1 MDSLKQTSERAG
13 AWLRRVMPR
22 AGVLSAALLVVW
34 LLIHNS
40 RFYRE
45 GFAGRLFTL
54 ALLLIYFTAAYYGF
68 LGLRW
73 LKRRVMW
80 RVRRRLVIT
89 YLFVGLTP
97 IVLLITLAAMVAFV
111 GLSQVMTRIVRVQ
124 LVDKETQAHA
134 NARTLAEAF
143 LQRLPQNGDGGR
155 AAQQAWLDER
165 VALLQP
171 SLPGARVA
179 VWSAGAGRP
188 DESKPAQFTSE
199 PQDERVRGVGGDRTP
214 TGAPLPAWLRAL
226 DEWRG
231 FAYLPPPASSTEAFG
246 TPSMRAFVRARAGE
260 REVSLLFVVPVS
272 RVLVEQLRL
281 NTDLQVHPFF
291 LGADIAAI
299 RFNRDWWG
307 SSISI
312 GPPGVRQVNRE
323 EERQIEIAAGA
334 RRVVIDFR
342 RDQLG
347 DEVNT
352 SSMIVLP
359 ATSWPDGAVSQRAA
373 FLCKFSAFAMANQL
387 FQESDLGRYFQG
399 AFILVAIIFLLLE
412 LLALLSAAWL
422 TRAVT
427 GTVHK
432 LYRATEFIKR
442 GDFSHRVRVRSRD
455 QLGEL
460 AEAFNEMS
468 ANIESLLQERVK
480 HERLEREVEI
490 AAEVQAQLF
499 PRKVPHLR
507 AAEIV
512 GECRAARGVAGDYYD
527 YVEIAPG
534 LIAFALGD
542 VAGKGVS
549 AALVMSNLQAALR
562 AQATILAERMRTSA
576 RAAATTASGGG
587 GGGGGVSGQNVEMPC
602 GVTGVDIECAVEQ
615 MSASIN
621 EQLCHS
627 TDSNR
632 FATLFIALYDDE
644 KRQLR
649 YTHAGHND
657 ALLVRADGSIEHLT
671 EGGTV
676 LGAFE
681 WARYTEART
690 TLARGDVLV
699 IYSDGVSETQ
709 NLAGEEFGA
718 MRLYDVVARNLDSS
732 AAGVRDKIES
742 ALTKFAQGT
751 DSVDDLTLVIVK
763 RQAEGVMIST
773 TRG

>member
-1 MDSLKQTSERAG
+1 MESLRHTIEQAR

-22 AGVLSAALLVVW
+22 AAVVSAALFVVW

-45 GFAGRLFTL
+45 GIVGRLFTV
-54 ALLLIYFTAAYYGF
+54 ALVLIYFTAAYYGF
-68 LGLRW
+68 IGLRW
-73 LKRRVMW
+73 LKGRVMW

-97 IVLLITLAAMVAFV
+97 IVLLITLAAMVNLV

-124 LVDKETQAHA
+124 LTDKETQAHA

-143 LQRLPQNGDGGR
+143 LRLSQNGEGGGSR

-165 VALLQP
+165 VALIQP

-188 DESKPAQFTSE
+188 DETKPAQFTSE
-199 PQDERVRGVGGDRTP
+199 PRDERVRGVGDDQTP
-214 TGAPLPAWLRAL
+214 LGAPLPAWLRAL

-231 FAYLPPPASSTEAFG
+231 FAYLPPPASTEEAFG
-246 TPSMRAFVRARAGE
+246 TPSMRAFVRARAEG

-291 LGADIAAI
+291 LGADITAI
-299 RFNRDWWG
+299 RFNQDWWG
-307 SSISI
+307 SSVSI
-312 GPPGVRQVNRE
+312 GPPGVRQTNRE
-323 EERQIEIAAGA
+323 VERQIELAQGA

-359 ATSWPDGAVSQRAA
+359 ATSWPDGSVSQRGA
-373 FLCKFSAFAMANQL
+373 FLCKFSALAMTSQL
-387 FQESDLGRYFQG
+387 FQENDLGKVFQG
-399 AFILVAIIFLLLE
+399 TILLIGVVFLILE

-432 LYRATEFIKR
+432 LHRATGYIKR

-490 AAEVQAQLF
+490 AADVQAQLF
-499 PRKVPHLR
+499 PRKVPRLLG
-507 AAEIV
+507 AEIV

-534 LIAFALGD
+534 LVAFALGD
-542 VAGKGVS
+542 VAGKGIS
-549 AALVMSNLQAALR
+549 AALVMSNLQASLR
-562 AQATILAERMRTSA
+562 AQATILSERMRAASRAAT
-576 RAAATTASGGG
+576 AAATLAAGSGQSSSGQSSGGG
-587 GGGGGVSGQNVEMPC
+587 EMPC
-602 GVTGVDIECAVEQ
+602 GVTGVDTSCAVEQ
-615 MSASIN
+615 MAASIN

-632 FATLFIALYDDE
+632 FATLFIALYNDDTRE
-644 KRQLR
+644 LR
-649 YTHAGHND
+649 YTNAGHND
-657 ALLVRADGSIEHLT
+657 ALLIRASGTIEHLT

-681 WARYTEART
+681 WARYTEASAR
-690 TLARGDVLV
+690 LERGDVLV
-699 IYSDGVSETQ
+699 IYSDGISEADNPRGAEYTEHR
-709 NLAGEEFGA
+709 LAHLV
-718 MRLYDVVARNLDSS
+718 RKN
-732 AAGVRDKIES
+732 RDKTADELRQLIFNE
-742 ALTKFAQGT
+742 
-751 DSVDDLTLVIVK
+751 VDNWTGGQERDDDQTLVIIK
-763 RQAEGVMIST
+763 SY
-773 TRG
+773 

>member
-1 MDSLKQTSERAG
+1 MESRKQTMDGVR

-22 AGVLSAALLVVW
+22 AAVASAALFVVW

-45 GFAGRLFTL
+45 GVVGRLFTV
-54 ALLLIYFTAAYYGF
+54 ALCVIYFTAAYYG
-68 LGLRW
+68 LIGLRW

-89 YLFVGLTP
+89 YLFVGVTP
-97 IVLLITLAAMVAFV
+97 IVLLITLAAMVNFL
-111 GLSQVMTRIVRVQ
+111 GLSQVMTRIIRVQ
-124 LVDKETQAHA
+124 IIDKETQAHA

-143 LQRLPQNGDGGR
+143 LRLPQNGDGGR

-165 VALLQP
+165 VELLQP

-188 DESKPAQFTSE
+188 DESKPAQFASE
-199 PQDERVRGVGGDRTP
+199 PPDERVRGVGGDQTP
-214 TGAPLPAWLRAL
+214 VGAPLPEWLRAL

-231 FAYLPPPASSTEAFG
+231 FTYLPPPPSSTEAFG
-246 TPSMRAFVRARAGE
+246 TPSMRAFVRARTDN

-299 RFNRDWWG
+299 RFNRGWWG
-307 SSISI
+307 SSVAI
-312 GPPGVRQVNRE
+312 GPPGVKQINRE
-323 EERQIEIAAGA
+323 EERQLEIAQGA

-352 SSMIVLP
+352 SFMIVLP
-359 ATSWPDGAVSQRAA
+359 ATDWTNGSVSQRGA
-373 FLCKFSAFAMANQL
+373 FLCKFSALAMTNQL
-387 FQESDLGRYFQG
+387 FEENDLGKFFQG
-399 AFILVAIIFLLLE
+399 TFVLVAVVFLLLE

-432 LYRATEFIKR
+432 LHRATGFIKR
-442 GDFSHRVRVRSRD
+442 GDCSHRVRVRSGD
-455 QLGEL
+455 KLGEL
-460 AEAFNEMS
+460 AEAFNDMS

-490 AAEVQAQLF
+490 AADVQAQLF
-499 PRKVPHLR
+499 PREVPRLGG
-507 AAEIV
+507 AEIV

-527 YVEIAPG
+527 YIEIAPG

-542 VAGKGVS
+542 VAGKGIS
-549 AALVMSNLQAALR
+549 AALVMSNLQASLR
-562 AQATILAERMRTSA
+562 AQATILAERIRAA
-576 RAAATTASGGG
+576 RATTAAAATLSSASGQQSSGG
-587 GGGGGVSGQNVEMPC
+587 VEMPC
-602 GVTGVDIECAVEQ
+602 GVTGVDSSCAVEQ
-615 MSASIN
+615 MAASIN

-632 FATLFIALYDDE
+632 FATLFIAIYNDAT
-644 KRQLR
+644 RQLR
-649 YTHAGHND
+649 YTNAGHND
-657 ALLVRADGSIEHLT
+657 ALLIRAGGAIEHLT

-681 WARYTEART
+681 WARYTEASA
-690 TLARGDVLV
+690 TLQRGDVLV
-699 IYSDGVSETQ
+699 IYSDGISEADNPRGAEYTEHR
-709 NLAGEEFGA
+709 LAHLV
-718 MRLYDVVARNLDSS
+718 RKH
-732 AAGVRDKIES
+732 RDKTADELRQLIFTE
-742 ALTKFAQGT
+742 
-751 DSVDDLTLVIVK
+751 VDNWTGGQERDDDQTLVIIK
-763 RQAEGVMIST
+763 SY
-773 TRG
+773 

>member
-1 MDSLKQTSERAG
+1 MESRKRTIEGAR

-22 AGVLSAALLVVW
+22 AAVVAAALFVVW

-45 GFAGRLFTL
+45 GITGRLFTV
-54 ALLLIYFTAAYYGF
+54 ALLFIYFTAAYYGF
-68 LGLRW
+68 IGLHW

-80 RVRRRLVIT
+80 RVRRRLIIT

-97 IVLLITLAAMVAFV
+97 IVLLITLAAMIVFV

-143 LQRLPQNGDGGR
+143 LRVPQNGEGGR
-155 AAQQAWLDER
+155 AAQQAWLDDR

-179 VWSAGAGRP
+179 VWSTSAGKP

-199 PQDERVRGVGGDRTP
+199 PRDERVRGVGGDETP
-214 TGAPLPAWLRAL
+214 LGAPLPAWLRAR

-231 FAYLPPPASSTEAFG
+231 FTYLPPPISSTEAFG
-246 TPSMRAFVRARAGE
+246 TPSMRAFVRARADN

-307 SSISI
+307 SSVSI
-312 GPPGVRQVNRE
+312 GPPGVKQINRE
-323 EERQIEIAAGA
+323 EERQIEIAHGA

-352 SSMIVLP
+352 SSMIVLS
-359 ATSWPDGAVSQRAA
+359 ATNWTDGTESQRGA
-373 FLCKFSAFAMANQL
+373 FLCKFSALAIANQL
-387 FQESDLGRYFQG
+387 FEENDLGKFFQG
-399 AFILVAIIFLLLE
+399 TFVLVAVVFLILE

-432 LYRATEFIKR
+432 LHRGTGFIKR
-442 GDFSHRVRVRSRD
+442 GDFSHRVRVRSGD

-460 AEAFNEMS
+460 AEAFNDMS

-499 PRKVPHLR
+499 PRKVPRLGG
-507 AAEIV
+507 AEIV

-534 LIAFALGD
+534 LVAFALGD
-542 VAGKGVS
+542 VAGKGIS
-549 AALVMSNLQAALR
+549 AALVMSNLQASLR
-562 AQATILAERMRTSA
+562 AQATILAERMRAAS
-576 RAAATTASGGG
+576 RAAATAATAATPGGSG
-587 GGGGGVSGQNVEMPC
+587 VQSGVEMPC
-602 GVTGVDIECAVEQ
+602 GVTGVDISCAVEQ
-615 MSASIN
+615 MAASIN

-632 FATLFIALYDDE
+632 FATLFIALYDDDA
-644 KRQLR
+644 RLLR
-649 YTHAGHND
+649 YTNAGHND
-657 ALLVRADGSIEHLT
+657 ALLIRAGGAVEHLT

-681 WARYTEART
+681 WARYTEASAM
-690 TLARGDVLV
+690 LERGDVLV
-699 IYSDGVSETQ
+699 IYSDGISEAD
-709 NLAGEEFGA
+709 NPRGEEYTED
-718 MRLYDVVARNLDSS
+718 RLAHLVREN
-732 AAGVRDKIES
+732 RDKS
-742 ALTKFAQGT
+742 ADELRRLIFTE
-751 DSVDDLTLVIVK
+751 VDNWTGGQERNDDQTLVIIK
-763 RQAEGVMIST
+763 SY
-773 TRG
+773 

>member
-1 MDSLKQTSERAG
+1 MKFRDVSEFEELMESSKQTIEQLRV
-13 AWLRRVMPR
+13 WLRRVMPS
-22 AGVLSAALLVVW
+22 AGVLSAVLFAVW
-34 LLIHNS
+34 LLVHNS

-45 GFAGRLFTL
+45 GIFGKLFTI
-54 ALLLIYFTAAYYGF
+54 ALIIIYCTAAYYA
-68 LGLRW
+68 LKGLRW
-73 LKRRVMW
+73 LKRRLMW
-80 RVRRRLVIT
+80 RVRRRLIIT

-97 IVLLITLAAMVAFV
+97 IVLLITLAAMVNFF
-111 GLSQVMTRIVRVQ
+111 GLSQVMTHIVRVQ
-124 LVDKETQAHA
+124 LVDKENQAHA

-143 LQRLPQNGDGGR
+143 LRLPQNGDNSSSSR

-165 VALLQP
+165 VATLQP

-179 VWSAGAGRP
+179 VWSASSKP
-188 DESKPAQFTSE
+188 DESKAAQFMSE
-199 PQDERVRGVGGDRTP
+199 PQDERVRGVGGDTTP
-214 TGAPLPAWLRAL
+214 TGAPLPAWLKAR
-226 DEWRG
+226 DEWHG

-246 TPSMRAFVRARAGE
+246 TPSVRAFVRARADN
-260 REVSLLFVVPVS
+260 REVSLLMAVPVS

-281 NTDLQVHPFF
+281 NTDLQVQPFF
-291 LGADIAAI
+291 LGADIAAVRI
-299 RFNRDWWG
+299 TQGWTG

-312 GPPGVRQVNRE
+312 GPPQTNPVRRE
-323 EERQIEIAAGA
+323 SERQMVLTEGT
-334 RRVVIDFR
+334 RRVVVDFR
-342 RDQLG
+342 RDQFG
-347 DEVNT
+347 DPVSM
-352 SSMIVLP
+352 SSIMVLP
-359 ATSWPDGAVSQRAA
+359 ATNWTDGAVSQRAA
-373 FLCKFSAFAMANQL
+373 FLCNFSAMAMANQL
-387 FQESDLGRYFQG
+387 FEESDLGRFFQR
-399 AFILVAIIFLLLE
+399 AFVLVAVVFLILE

-490 AAEVQAQLF
+490 AADVQAQLF
-499 PRKVPHLR
+499 PRRVPLLR
-507 AAEIV
+507 GAEIV

-542 VAGKGVS
+542 VAGKGIS
-549 AALVMSNLQAALR
+549 AALVMSNLQASLR
-562 AQATILAERMRTSA
+562 AQATILAERMRTTT
-576 RAAATTASGGG
+576 RAAATTTAVVGG
-587 GGGGGVSGQNVEMPC
+587 SGQDIEMPC
-602 GVTGVDIECAVEQ
+602 GVTGVDTSCAVEQ
-615 MSASIN
+615 MAASIN

-644 KRQLR
+644 TRLLR
-649 YTHAGHND
+649 YTNAGHNA
-657 ALLVRADGSIEHLT
+657 ALLIRADGSIEHLT

-681 WARYTEART
+681 WARYTEARA
-690 TLARGDVLV
+690 TLERGDVLV
-699 IYSDGVSETQ
+699 IYSDGISEADNARGAEYTEHR
-709 NLAGEEFGA
+709 LAHLVRKNRNKTADELRQLIFTEIDNWTGGQE
-718 MRLYDVVARNLDSS
+718 RDDDQTVVIIKNS
-732 AAGVRDKIES
+732 DK
-742 ALTKFAQGT
+742 
-751 DSVDDLTLVIVK
+751 
-763 RQAEGVMIST
+763 
-773 TRG
+773 

>member
-1 MDSLKQTSERAG
+1 MDNVKHTIEQWR
-13 AWLRRVMPR
+13 AWLRRVMPT
-22 AGVLSAALLVVW
+22 AAILSAALFAVW
-34 LLIHNS
+34 LMIHNS

-45 GFAGRLFTL
+45 GILGKLFTL
-54 ALLLIYFTAAYYGF
+54 ALVLIYFTAVYYGF
-68 LGLRW
+68 KGLRW
-73 LKRRVMW
+73 LRGRLMW

-97 IVLLITLAAMVAFV
+97 IVLLITLAAMVDFF
-111 GLSQVMTRIVRVQ
+111 GLSQVMTRIVKVQ
-124 LVDKETQAHA
+124 LVDKENQAHA
-134 NARTLAEAF
+134 NARTLAEGF
-143 LQRLPQNGDGGR
+143 SRLPQNGDAR
-155 AAQQAWLDER
+155 TAQTWLDER
-165 VALLQP
+165 VEMLQS

-179 VWSAGAGRP
+179 VWSGNAGAI
-188 DESKPAQFTSE
+188 DASKPAHFTSE
-199 PQDERVRGVGGDRTP
+199 PRDERVRGVGSDRTHV
-214 TGAPLPAWLRAL
+214 GAPLPAWLRAL
-226 DEWRG
+226 DEWHG
-231 FAYLPPPASSTEAFG
+231 FTYVPPPPASEEAFG
-246 TPSMRAFVRARAGE
+246 TPSTRAFVRAHSADHD
-260 REVSLLFVVPVS
+260 VLLLLVVPVS
-272 RVLVEQLRL
+272 RVFVEQLRL
-281 NTDLQVHPFF
+281 NTDLQVQPFF
-291 LGADIAAI
+291 IGAEMAAV
-299 RFNRDWWG
+299 RFTQGWTG
-307 SSISI
+307 STISI
-312 GPPGVRQVNRE
+312 GPPGARQRNRE
-323 EERQIEIAAGA
+323 DEAKLEVTEGGRK
-334 RRVVIDFR
+334 VVVDFSK
-342 RDQLG
+342 DQLG
-347 DEVNT
+347 DPLNM

-359 ATSWPDGAVSQRAA
+359 ATSWTDGAVSQRVS

-387 FQESDLGRYFQG
+387 LQENDLGGYFQS
-399 AFILVAIIFLLLE
+399 AFVLVAVIFLILE

-499 PRKVPHLR
+499 PRRVPHLR

-562 AQATILAERMRTSA
+562 AQATILAERMRTLEA
-576 RAAATTASGGG
+576 RSAATAVVGGSGTGG
-587 GGGGGVSGQNVEMPC
+587 PDVEMPC
-602 GVTGVDIECAVEQ
+602 GVTGVDLQCAVEQ
-615 MSASIN
+615 MAASIN

-632 FATLFIALYDDE
+632 FATLFIALYDDQT
-644 KRQLR
+644 RLLR
-649 YTHAGHND
+649 YTNAGHND
-657 ALLVRADGSIEHLT
+657 ALLIRAADGSIEHLT

-690 TLARGDVLV
+690 TLERGDVLV
-699 IYSDGVSETQ
+699 IYSDGISEADNPRGAEYTEHR
-709 NLAGEEFGA
+709 LAHLVRKNREKTADELR
-718 MRLYDVVARNLDSS
+718 RLIFTEVDNWTGGQERDDDQTVVILKNS
-732 AAGVRDKIES
+732 DK
-742 ALTKFAQGT
+742 
-751 DSVDDLTLVIVK
+751 
-763 RQAEGVMIST
+763 
-773 TRG
+773 

>member
-1 MDSLKQTSERAG
+1 MDTMKQTIEGLRAR
-13 AWLRRVMPR
+13 LRRVMPR
-22 AGVLSAALLVVW
+22 AAILSAALFAVW
-34 LLIHNS
+34 LMIHNS

-45 GFAGRLFTL
+45 GIVGKLFTL
-54 ALLLIYFTAAYYGF
+54 ALVVIYFTAAYYG
-68 LGLRW
+68 LKGLRW
-73 LKRRVMW
+73 LRARLMW

-97 IVLLITLAAMVAFV
+97 IVLLITLAAMVDFF
-111 GLSQVMTRIVRVQ
+111 GLSQVMTRIVNVQ
-124 LVDKETQAHA
+124 LVDKENQAHA

-143 LQRLPQNGDGGR
+143 LRLPQNGDAR
-155 AAQQAWLDER
+155 AAQVWLDER
-165 VALLQP
+165 VAMLQP

-179 VWSAGAGRP
+179 VWSGSGASAVDG
-188 DESKPAQFTSE
+188 SKTAQYMSE
-199 PQDERVRGVGGDRTP
+199 PRDERVRGVGSDQTP
-214 TGAPLPAWLRAL
+214 IGAPLPAWLRAR
-226 DEWRG
+226 DEWHG
-231 FAYLPPPASSTEAFG
+231 FAYLPPPTSSEEAFG
-246 TPSMRAFVRARAGE
+246 TPSMRSFVRARADG
-260 REVSLLFVVPVS
+260 REVLLLFAVPVS
-272 RVLVEQLRL
+272 RVFVEQLRL
-281 NTDLQVHPFF
+281 NTDLQVQPFF
-291 LGADIAAI
+291 IGAEMAAV
-299 RFNRDWWG
+299 RFTQGWTG

-312 GPPGVRQVNRE
+312 GPPRARKLSRE
-323 EERQIEIAAGA
+323 DEPKLEIVEGG
-334 RRVVIDFR
+334 RRVVIDFSK
-342 RDQLG
+342 DQLN
-347 DEVNT
+347 DPVEM

-359 ATSWPDGAVSQRAA
+359 ATSWPDGTVSPRVA
-373 FLCKFSAFAMANQL
+373 FLCKFSVFAMANQL
-387 FQESDLGRYFQG
+387 FQEGDLGRYFQRS
-399 AFILVAIIFLLLE
+399 FILVAVAFLLLE
-412 LLALLSAAWL
+412 LFALLSAAWL

-499 PRKVPHLR
+499 PRRVPLLR
-507 AAEIV
+507 ASEIV

-576 RAAATTASGGG
+576 ARAAATSVVGGGSSSGG
-587 GGGGGVSGQNVEMPC
+587 SGQNVEMPC

-615 MSASIN
+615 MAASIN

-644 KRQLR
+644 SRVLR
-649 YTHAGHND
+649 YTNAGHND
-657 ALLVRADGSIEHLT
+657 ALLIRAGSGAIEHLT

-690 TLARGDVLV
+690 TLERGDVLV
-699 IYSDGVSETQ
+699 IYSDGISEADNPRGAEYTEHR
-709 NLAGEEFGA
+709 LAHLV
-718 MRLYDVVARNLDSS
+718 RKN
-732 AAGVRDKIES
+732 RDKTADELRQLIFTE
-742 ALTKFAQGT
+742 
-751 DSVDDLTLVIVK
+751 VDNWTGGQERDDDQTVVILK
-763 RQAEGVMIST
+763 T
-773 TRG
+773 

>member
-1 MDSLKQTSERAG
+1 MESLKQIIEGTR
-13 AWLRRVMPR
+13 AWLRRVMPH
-22 AGVLSAALLVVW
+22 AAVLSAALFVVW
-34 LLIHNS
+34 LLLHNS

-45 GFAGRLFTL
+45 GLVGRVFPV
-54 ALLLIYFTAAYYGF
+54 ALLLIYFTAAYYA
-68 LGLRW
+68 LVGLRW
-73 LKRRVMW
+73 LKQRVMW

-97 IVLLITLAAMVAFV
+97 IVLLITLAAMVDFV
-111 GLSQVMTRIVRVQ
+111 GLSQVMNRVVRVQ

-143 LQRLPQNGDGGR
+143 LRLPQNNGDGSGSR

-165 VALLQP
+165 VTLLQP

-179 VWSAGAGRP
+179 VWSAGAGGRV
-188 DESKPAQFTSE
+188 DETKPAQFTSE
-199 PQDERVRGVGGDRTP
+199 PQDVRVRGVGGDETP
-214 TGAPLPAWLRAL
+214 VGAPLPAWLRAR

-231 FAYLPPPASSTEAFG
+231 FAYVPPASPTEAFG
-246 TPSMRAFVRARAGE
+246 TPSMRAFVRARDGD
-260 REVSLLFVVPVS
+260 REVSLLFVMPVS
-272 RVLVEQLRL
+272 RVFVEQLRL

-299 RFNRDWWG
+299 NFNRGWWG

-312 GPPGVRQVNRE
+312 GPRGVRQINRDD
-323 EERQIEIAAGA
+323 ERQIELAEGA
-334 RRVVIDFR
+334 RRIVIDFR

-359 ATSWPDGAVSQRAA
+359 ATSWPDGAVSQRGA

-387 FQESDLGRYFQG
+387 FEENELGKFFQG
-399 AFILVAIIFLLLE
+399 TFLLVAVVFLILE

-460 AEAFNEMS
+460 AEAFNDMS

-499 PRKVPHLR
+499 PRKVPRLLG
-507 AAEIV
+507 AEIV

-534 LIAFALGD
+534 LVAFALGD
-542 VAGKGVS
+542 VAGKGIS
-549 AALVMSNLQAALR
+549 AALVMSNLQASLR
-562 AQATILAERMRTSA
+562 AQATILAERMRAAS
-576 RAAATTASGGG
+576 RAATASATLGGG
-587 GGGGGVSGQNVEMPC
+587 QSSSSVGVDMPC
-602 GVTGVDIECAVEQ
+602 GVTGVDVSCAVEQ
-615 MSASIN
+615 MAASIN

-632 FATLFIALYDDE
+632 FATLFIALYDDDS
-644 KRQLR
+644 RRLR
-649 YTHAGHND
+649 YTNAGHND
-657 ALLVRADGSIEHLT
+657 ALLVRAGGTIEHLT

-681 WARYTEART
+681 WARYTEASA
-690 TLARGDVLV
+690 TLERGDVLV
-699 IYSDGVSETQ
+699 IYSDGISEADNPRGAEYTEHRLAHLVRQ
-709 NLAGEEFGA
+709 N
-718 MRLYDVVARNLDSS
+718 
-732 AAGVRDKIES
+732 RDKTADEIRRLIFTE
-742 ALTKFAQGT
+742 
-751 DSVDDLTLVIVK
+751 VDNWTSGQERDDDQTVVIIK
-763 RQAEGVMIST
+763 SY
-773 TRG
+773 

>member
-1 MDSLKQTSERAG
+1 MDTVKHTIEQWR
-13 AWLRRVMPR
+13 AWLRRVMPTS
-22 AGVLSAALLVVW
+22 AVLSAALFAVW
-34 LLIHNS
+34 LLVHNS

-45 GFAGRLFTL
+45 GIFGKLFTL
-54 ALLLIYFTAAYYGF
+54 ALVLIYFTAAYYGF
-68 LGLRW
+68 KGLRW
-73 LKRRVMW
+73 VRGHLMW

-97 IVLLITLAAMVAFV
+97 IVLLITLATMVDFF
-111 GLSQVMTRIVRVQ
+111 GLSQVMTRIVKVQ
-124 LVDKETQAHA
+124 LVDKENQAHA

-143 LQRLPQNGDGGR
+143 LRLPQNGDAR
-155 AAQQAWLDER
+155 AAQTWLDER
-165 VALLQP
+165 VEMLQS

-179 VWSAGAGRP
+179 VWSGGAGAI
-188 DESKPAQFTSE
+188 DASKPAQFTSE
-199 PQDERVRGVGGDRTP
+199 PRDERVRGVGSDRTP
-214 TGAPLPAWLRAL
+214 VGAPLPAWLRAL
-226 DEWRG
+226 DEWHG
-231 FAYLPPPASSTEAFG
+231 FTYLPPPVASEEAFG
-246 TPSMRAFVRARAGE
+246 TPSMRAFVRAHAGE
-260 REVSLLFVVPVS
+260 RDVLLLFVVPVS
-272 RVLVEQLRL
+272 RVFVEQLHL
-281 NTDLQVHPFF
+281 NTDLQVQPFF
-291 LGADIAAI
+291 IGAEMAAV
-299 RFNRDWWG
+299 RFTQGWTG
-307 SSISI
+307 STISI
-312 GPPGVRQVNRE
+312 GPPGARQTNRE
-323 EERQIEIAAGA
+323 DDAKLEVVEGGRK
-334 RRVVIDFR
+334 VVIDFSK
-342 RDQLG
+342 DQLG
-347 DEVNT
+347 DPLNL

-359 ATSWPDGAVSQRAA
+359 ATSWTDGAVSQRVA

-387 FQESDLGRYFQG
+387 LQENDLGGYFQRT
-399 AFILVAIIFLLLE
+399 FILVAVIFLILE

-499 PRKVPHLR
+499 PRRVPHLR

-534 LIAFALGD
+534 LVAFALGD

-562 AQATILAERMRTSA
+562 ALATILAERLRTLAA
-576 RAAATTASGGG
+576 RAAATAVVGGSSG
-587 GGGGGVSGQNVEMPC
+587 VNGQDVEMPC
-602 GVTGVDIECAVEQ
+602 GVTGVDLACAVEQ
-615 MSASIN
+615 MAASIN

-644 KRQLR
+644 TRLLR
-649 YTHAGHND
+649 YTNAGHND
-657 ALLVRADGSIEHLT
+657 ALLIRAADGSIEHLT

-690 TLARGDVLV
+690 TLERGDVLV
-699 IYSDGVSETQ
+699 IYSDGISEADNPRGAEYTEHR
-709 NLAGEEFGA
+709 LAHLV
-718 MRLYDVVARNLDSS
+718 RKN
-732 AAGVRDKIES
+732 RDKTADELRQLIFTE
-742 ALTKFAQGT
+742 
-751 DSVDDLTLVIVK
+751 VDNWT
-763 RQAEGVMIST
+763 G
-773 TRG
+773 G

>member
-1 MDSLKQTSERAG
+1 MESLRRTIESLRV
-13 AWLRRVMPR
+13 WLRRVMPQ
-22 AGVLSAALLVVW
+22 AAVASAALFVVW

-45 GFAGRLFTL
+45 GIVGRLFTV
-54 ALLLIYFTAAYYGF
+54 ALVFVYFTAGYYAF
-68 LGLRW
+68 IGLRW
-73 LKRRVMW
+73 LKGRVMW

-97 IVLLITLAAMVAFV
+97 IVLLITLAAMVDFV

-143 LQRLPQNGDGGR
+143 LQRLPQNGEGNR

-165 VALLQP
+165 VALIQP

-179 VWSAGAGRP
+179 VWSSTAGRP
-188 DESKPAQFTSE
+188 DETRPAQFTSE
-199 PQDERVRGVGGDRTP
+199 PRDERVRGVGSDRTP
-214 TGAPLPAWLRAL
+214 LGAPLPAWLRERE
-226 DEWRG
+226 EWRG
-231 FAYLPPPASSTEAFG
+231 FAFLPPPPSTEEAFG
-246 TPSMRAFVRARAGE
+246 TPSMRAFVRARAEG

-291 LGADIAAI
+291 LGADITPI
-299 RFNRDWWG
+299 RFNQDWWG
-307 SSISI
+307 TSVSI

-323 EERQIEIAAGA
+323 DERQIEIAQGA

-359 ATSWPDGAVSQRAA
+359 ATNWPDGTVSQRGA
-373 FLCKFSAFAMANQL
+373 FLCKFSALEITNQL
-387 FQESDLGRYFQG
+387 FQENDLGKFFQG
-399 AFILVAIIFLLLE
+399 TFVLVAVVFLILE

-432 LYRATEFIKR
+432 LYRATEYIKR

-468 ANIESLLQERVK
+468 ANIESLLRERVE

-499 PRKVPHLR
+499 PRQVPRLLG
-507 AAEIV
+507 AEIV

-542 VAGKGVS
+542 VAGKGIS
-549 AALVMSNLQAALR
+549 AALVMSNLQASLR
-562 AQATILAERMRTSA
+562 AQATILSERMRVASRATT
-576 RAAATTASGGG
+576 AAATLAGGQSGSGSSTS
-587 GGGGGVSGQNVEMPC
+587 GVEKPC
-602 GVTGVDIECAVEQ
+602 GVTGVDISCAVEQ
-615 MSASIN
+615 MAASIN

-632 FATLFIALYDDE
+632 FATLFIALYDDDS
-644 KRQLR
+644 RQLR
-649 YTHAGHND
+649 YTNAGHND
-657 ALLVRADGSIEHLT
+657 ALLIRADGSIEHLT

-681 WARYTEART
+681 WARYTEAST
-690 TLARGDVLV
+690 TLERGDVLV
-699 IYSDGVSETQ
+699 IYSDGISEADNPRGAEYTEHR
-709 NLAGEEFGA
+709 LAHLVRKNREKTADELR
-718 MRLYDVVARNLDSS
+718 RLIFTEVENWTGGQERDDDQTVVIIKSY
-732 AAGVRDKIES
+732 
-742 ALTKFAQGT
+742 
-751 DSVDDLTLVIVK
+751 
-763 RQAEGVMIST
+763 
-773 TRG
+773 

>member
-1 MDSLKQTSERAG
+1 MESLKQKSEGAG

-22 AGVLSAALLVVW
+22 AGALSAALLVVW

-45 GFAGRLFTL
+45 GVIGQLFII
-54 ALLLIYFTAAYYGF
+54 ALLLIYFTGAYYGF
-68 LGLRW
+68 IGLRW
-73 LKRRVMW
+73 LTRRLMW

-97 IVLLITLAAMVAFV
+97 IVLLITLAAMVNFV

-143 LQRLPQNGDGGR
+143 LQRLPQQGEGGR

-179 VWSAGAGRP
+179 VWSSGTAAGRP

-199 PQDERVRGVGGDRTP
+199 PQDVRVRGVGGDQTP
-214 TGAPLPAWLRAL
+214 VGAPLPAWLRAL

-231 FAYLPPPASSTEAFG
+231 FTYLPPPVSSTEAFG

-281 NTDLQVHPFF
+281 NTDLQVQPFF
-291 LGADIAAI
+291 IGADIAAI

-307 SSISI
+307 SSVSI
-312 GPPGVRQVNRE
+312 GPPGVRQINRE

-359 ATSWPDGAVSQRAA
+359 ATSWEDGAVSQRGA
-373 FLCKFSAFAMANQL
+373 FLCKFSALAMANQL
-387 FQESDLGRYFQG
+387 FEENDLGKVFQG
-399 AFILVAIIFLLLE
+399 TIVLVAVAFLILE
-412 LLALLSAAWL
+412 LLALLSATWL
-422 TRAVT
+422 THAVT

-432 LYRATEFIKR
+432 LHRATGFIKR

-460 AEAFNEMS
+460 AEAFNDMS

-499 PRKVPHLR
+499 PRKVPRLGG
-507 AAEIV
+507 AEIV

-534 LIAFALGD
+534 LVAFALGD
-542 VAGKGVS
+542 VAGKGIS
-549 AALVMSNLQAALR
+549 AALVMSNLQASLR
-562 AQATILAERMRTSA
+562 AQATILAERMRAASRA
-576 RAAATTASGGG
+576 SAAATATLGGG
-587 GGGGGVSGQNVEMPC
+587 GGQGNGGGGEMPC
-602 GVTGVDIECAVEQ
+602 GVTGVDISCAVEQ
-615 MSASIN
+615 MAASIN

-632 FATLFIALYDDE
+632 FATLFIALYDDAT
-644 KRQLR
+644 RLLR
-649 YTHAGHND
+649 YTNAGHND
-657 ALLVRADGSIEHLT
+657 ALLIRADGAIEHLT

-681 WARYTEART
+681 WARYTEAST
-690 TLARGDVLV
+690 TLERGDVLV
-699 IYSDGVSETQ
+699 IYSDGISEADNPRGAEYTEHR
-709 NLAGEEFGA
+709 LAH
-718 MRLYDVVARNLDSS
+718 L
-732 AAGVRDKIES
+732 VRKNR
-742 ALTKFAQGT
+742 
-751 DSVDDLTLVIVK
+751 DLTADELRQLIFTEVDNWTGGQERDDDQTVVILK
-763 RQAEGVMIST
+763 GY
-773 TRG
+773 

>member
-1 MDSLKQTSERAG
+1 MESVKQTFEGLR

-22 AGVLSAALLVVW
+22 AAILSAALFAVW
-34 LLIHNS
+34 LMIHNS

-45 GFAGRLFTL
+45 GFVGTLFTL
-54 ALLLIYFTAAYYGF
+54 ALVLIYFTAAYYGF
-68 LGLRW
+68 QGLRW
-73 LKRRVMW
+73 LKRRLMW

-97 IVLLITLAAMVAFV
+97 IVLLLTLAAMVDFF
-111 GLSQVMTRIVRVQ
+111 GLSQVMTRIVKVQ
-124 LVDKETQAHA
+124 LVDKENQAQA

-143 LQRLPQNGDGGR
+143 LRLPQNGDAR
-155 AAQQAWLDER
+155 AAQTWLDER

-179 VWSAGAGRP
+179 VWSGSGATDG
-188 DESKPAQFTSE
+188 SKPAQYTSE
-199 PQDERVRGVGGDRTP
+199 PRDERVRGVGGDRTP
-214 TGAPLPAWLRAL
+214 LGAPLPAWLRAL

-231 FAYLPPPASSTEAFG
+231 FAYLPPPSASEEAFG
-246 TPSMRAFVRARAGE
+246 TPSMRAFVRARAGD
-260 REVSLLFVVPVS
+260 REVLLLFVVPVS
-272 RVLVEQLRL
+272 RVFVEQLRL
-281 NTDLQVHPFF
+281 NTDLQVQPFF
-291 LGADIAAI
+291 VGAEMAAV
-299 RFNRDWWG
+299 RYTQGWTG

-312 GPPGVRQVNRE
+312 GPPRARKLRRE
-323 EERQIEIAAGA
+323 DEIKLEIEENG
-334 RRVVIDFR
+334 RRVVIDFSK
-342 RDQLG
+342 DQLG
-347 DEVNT
+347 DPVNT

-359 ATSWPDGAVSQRAA
+359 ATSWTDGAVSQRSA

-387 FQESDLGRYFQG
+387 FQESDLGRYFRA
-399 AFILVAIIFLLLE
+399 AFILVAVIFLILE

-499 PRKVPHLR
+499 PRRVPHLR

-562 AQATILAERMRTSA
+562 AQATILAERMRTISA
-576 RAAATTASGGG
+576 RAAATTTIGGSGGG
-587 GGGGGVSGQNVEMPC
+587 NGQNVDMPC
-602 GVTGVDIECAVEQ
+602 GVTGIDLECAVEQ
-615 MSASIN
+615 MASSIN

-644 KRQLR
+644 TRLLR
-649 YTHAGHND
+649 FTNAGHND
-657 ALLVRADGSIEHLT
+657 ALLIRAASGAIEHLT

-690 TLARGDVLV
+690 TLERGDVLV
-699 IYSDGVSETQ
+699 VYSDGISEADNPRGAEYTEHR
-709 NLAGEEFGA
+709 LAHLV
-718 MRLYDVVARNLDSS
+718 RKN
-732 AAGVRDKIES
+732 RDKTADELRQLIFTE
-742 ALTKFAQGT
+742 
-751 DSVDDLTLVIVK
+751 VDNWTGGQERDDDQTVVILKHSDLRTVTSD
-763 RQAEGVMIST
+763 R
-773 TRG
+773 

>member
-1 MDSLKQTSERAG
+1 METRKQTVEGVRV
-13 AWLRRVMPR
+13 WLRRVMPR
-22 AGVLSAALLVVW
+22 AAVVASALFVVW
-34 LLIHNS
+34 LLVHNS

-45 GFAGRLFTL
+45 GVFGRVFTIALVFIYVTAG
-54 ALLLIYFTAAYYGF
+54 YYAF
-68 LGLRW
+68 VGLRW
-73 LKRRVMW
+73 LTRRVMW

-97 IVLLITLAAMVAFV
+97 IVLLITLAAMVDFV

-134 NARTLAEAF
+134 NARTLAAAF
-143 LQRLPQNGDGGR
+143 LQRLPQNGEGGR

-179 VWSAGAGRP
+179 VWSGVGAEGA
-188 DESKPAQFTSE
+188 DESQPAQFTSE
-199 PQDERVRGVGGDRTP
+199 PRDERVRGVGNDRTP
-214 TGAPLPAWLRAL
+214 LGAPLPAWLQARE
-226 DEWRG
+226 EWRG

-246 TPSMRAFVRARAGE
+246 TPSMRAFVRARADN
-260 REVSLLFVVPVS
+260 REVALLFVVPVS

-281 NTDLQVHPFF
+281 STDLQVHPFF
-291 LGADIAAI
+291 LGADLTPI

-307 SSISI
+307 SSVSI
-312 GPPGVRQVNRE
+312 GPPGVRQINRE
-323 EERQIEIAAGA
+323 DERQIEIAGEG

-359 ATSWPDGAVSQRAA
+359 ATNWTDGAVSQRGA
-373 FLCKFSAFAMANQL
+373 FLCKFSALAMAHQL
-387 FQESDLGRYFQG
+387 FEENDLGKFFQG
-399 AFILVAIIFLLLE
+399 TIVLVAVIFLILE

-432 LYRATEFIKR
+432 LHRATGFIKH

-460 AEAFNEMS
+460 AEAFNDMS

-507 AAEIV
+507 GAEIV

-534 LIAFALGD
+534 LVAFALGD
-542 VAGKGVS
+542 VAGKGIS
-549 AALVMSNLQAALR
+549 AALVMSNLQASLR
-562 AQATILAERMRTSA
+562 AQATILSERMRAASRT
-576 RAAATTASGGG
+576 AAAAAMPGGQGSGGAD
-587 GGGGGVSGQNVEMPC
+587 MPC
-602 GVTGVDIECAVEQ
+602 GVTGVDISCAVEQ
-615 MSASIN
+615 MAASIN

-632 FATLFIALYDDE
+632 FATLFVALYDDDT
-644 KRQLR
+644 RLLR
-649 YTHAGHND
+649 YTNAGHND
-657 ALLVRADGSIEHLT
+657 ALLIRADGSIEHLS

-681 WARYTEART
+681 WARYTEASA
-690 TLARGDVLV
+690 TLERGDVLV
-699 IYSDGVSETQ
+699 IYSDGISEADNPRGAEYTEHR
-709 NLAGEEFGA
+709 LAHLVRKNRDLTADELRQLIFTEV
-718 MRLYDVVARNLDSS
+718 DNWT
-732 AAGVRDKIES
+732 AGQER
-742 ALTKFAQGT
+742 G
-751 DSVDDLTLVIVK
+751 DDQTLVIIK
-763 RQAEGVMIST
+763 SY
-773 TRG
+773 

>member
-1 MDSLKQTSERAG
+1 MDGVR

-22 AGVLSAALLVVW
+22 AAVASAALFVVW

-45 GFAGRLFTL
+45 GVVGRLFTV
-54 ALLLIYFTAAYYGF
+54 ALCVIYFTAAYYG
-68 LGLRW
+68 LIGLRW

-89 YLFVGLTP
+89 YLFVGVTP
-97 IVLLITLAAMVAFV
+97 IVLLITLAAMVNFL
-111 GLSQVMTRIVRVQ
+111 GLSQVMTRIIRVQ
-124 LVDKETQAHA
+124 IIDKETQAHA

-143 LQRLPQNGDGGR
+143 LRLPQNGDGGR

-165 VALLQP
+165 VELLQP

-188 DESKPAQFTSE
+188 DESKPAQFASE
-199 PQDERVRGVGGDRTP
+199 PPDERVRGVGGDQTP
-214 TGAPLPAWLRAL
+214 VGAPLPEWLRAL

-231 FAYLPPPASSTEAFG
+231 FTYLPPPPSSTEAFG
-246 TPSMRAFVRARAGE
+246 TPSMRAFVRARTDN

-299 RFNRDWWG
+299 RFNRGWWG
-307 SSISI
+307 SSVAI
-312 GPPGVRQVNRE
+312 GPPGVKQINRE
-323 EERQIEIAAGA
+323 EERQLEIAQGA

-352 SSMIVLP
+352 SFMIVLP
-359 ATSWPDGAVSQRAA
+359 ATDWTNGSVSQRGA
-373 FLCKFSAFAMANQL
+373 FLCKFSALAMTNQL
-387 FQESDLGRYFQG
+387 FEENDLGKFFQG
-399 AFILVAIIFLLLE
+399 TFVLVAVVFLLLE

-432 LYRATEFIKR
+432 LHRATGFIKR
-442 GDFSHRVRVRSRD
+442 GDFSHRVRVRSGD

-460 AEAFNEMS
+460 AEAFNDMS

-490 AAEVQAQLF
+490 AADVQAQLF
-499 PRKVPHLR
+499 PREVPRLGG
-507 AAEIV
+507 AEIV

-527 YVEIAPG
+527 YIEIAPG

-542 VAGKGVS
+542 VAGKGIS
-549 AALVMSNLQAALR
+549 AALVMSNLQASLR
-562 AQATILAERMRTSA
+562 AQATILAERIRAA
-576 RAAATTASGGG
+576 RATTAAAATLSSASGQQSSGG
-587 GGGGGVSGQNVEMPC
+587 VEMPC
-602 GVTGVDIECAVEQ
+602 GVTGVDSSCAVEQ
-615 MSASIN
+615 MAASIN

-632 FATLFIALYDDE
+632 FATLFIAIYNDAT
-644 KRQLR
+644 RQLR
-649 YTHAGHND
+649 YTNAGHND
-657 ALLVRADGSIEHLT
+657 ALLIRAGGAIEHLT

-681 WARYTEART
+681 WARYTEASA
-690 TLARGDVLV
+690 TLQRGDVLV
-699 IYSDGVSETQ
+699 IYSDGISEADNPRGAEYTEHR
-709 NLAGEEFGA
+709 LAHLV
-718 MRLYDVVARNLDSS
+718 RKH
-732 AAGVRDKIES
+732 RDKTADELRQLIFTE
-742 ALTKFAQGT
+742 
-751 DSVDDLTLVIVK
+751 VDNWTGGQERDDDQTLVIIK
-763 RQAEGVMIST
+763 SY
-773 TRG
+773 

>member
-1 MDSLKQTSERAG
+1 MDTVKHTIEQWR
-13 AWLRRVMPR
+13 AWLRRVMPT
-22 AGVLSAALLVVW
+22 AAALSAALFAVW
-34 LLIHNS
+34 LLVHNS

-45 GFAGRLFTL
+45 GIFGKLFTL
-54 ALLLIYFTAAYYGF
+54 ALVLIYFTAAYYGF
-68 LGLRW
+68 KGLRW
-73 LKRRVMW
+73 LRGRLMW

-97 IVLLITLAAMVAFV
+97 IVLLITLATMVDFF
-111 GLSQVMTRIVRVQ
+111 GLSQVMTRIVKVQ
-124 LVDKETQAHA
+124 LVDKENQAHA

-143 LQRLPQNGDGGR
+143 LRLPQNGDAR
-155 AAQQAWLDER
+155 AAQTWLDER
-165 VALLQP
+165 VEMLQS

-179 VWSAGAGRP
+179 VWSGNAGAI
-188 DESKPAQFTSE
+188 DASKPAQFTSE
-199 PQDERVRGVGGDRTP
+199 PRDERVRGVGSDRTP
-214 TGAPLPAWLRAL
+214 VGAPLPAWLRAL
-226 DEWRG
+226 DEWHG
-231 FAYLPPPASSTEAFG
+231 FTYLPPSSASEEAFG
-246 TPSMRAFVRARAGE
+246 TPSMRAFVRAHSGE
-260 REVSLLFVVPVS
+260 RDVLLLFVVPVS
-272 RVLVEQLRL
+272 RVFVEQLRL
-281 NTDLQVHPFF
+281 NTDLQVQPFF
-291 LGADIAAI
+291 IGAEMAAV
-299 RFNRDWWG
+299 RFTQGWTG
-307 SSISI
+307 STISI
-312 GPPGVRQVNRE
+312 GPPGARQTNRE
-323 EERQIEIAAGA
+323 DDAKLEVVEGGRK
-334 RRVVIDFR
+334 VVIDFSK
-342 RDQLG
+342 DQLG
-347 DEVNT
+347 DPLNL

-359 ATSWPDGAVSQRAA
+359 ATSWTDGAVSQRVA

-387 FQESDLGRYFQG
+387 LQENDLGGYFQRT
-399 AFILVAIIFLLLE
+399 FILVAVIFLILE

-499 PRKVPHLR
+499 PRRVPHLR

-534 LIAFALGD
+534 LVAFALGD

-562 AQATILAERMRTSA
+562 AQATILAERMRTLEA
-576 RAAATTASGGG
+576 RAAATAAVGGSSSGGN
-587 GGGGGVSGQNVEMPC
+587 GQDVEMPC
-602 GVTGVDIECAVEQ
+602 GVTGVDLQCAVEQ
-615 MSASIN
+615 MAASIN

-644 KRQLR
+644 TRLLR
-649 YTHAGHND
+649 YTNAGHND
-657 ALLVRADGSIEHLT
+657 ALLIRAADGSIEHLT
-671 EGGTV
+671 QGGTV

-690 TLARGDVLV
+690 TLERGDVLV
-699 IYSDGVSETQ
+699 IYSDGISEADNPRGAEYTEHR
-709 NLAGEEFGA
+709 LAHLV
-718 MRLYDVVARNLDSS
+718 RKN
-732 AAGVRDKIES
+732 RDKTADELRQLIFTE
-742 ALTKFAQGT
+742 
-751 DSVDDLTLVIVK
+751 VDNWTGGQERDDDQTVVILK
-763 RQAEGVMIST
+763 NSDK
-773 TRG
+773 